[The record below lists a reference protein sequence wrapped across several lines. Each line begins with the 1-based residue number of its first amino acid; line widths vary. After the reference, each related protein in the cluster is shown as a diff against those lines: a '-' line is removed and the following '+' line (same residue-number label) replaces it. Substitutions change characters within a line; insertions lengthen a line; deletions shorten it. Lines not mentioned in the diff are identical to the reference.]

1 MRCPLL
7 LCSSLVSLL
16 FLLFFFSCGCDFFSH
31 YFISRFFF
39 LASLSERDHTQTK
52 IHAKKKLLLSKRHKN
67 KKRSLCLSIR
77 ARAGARAG
85 NASFRVRRRG
95 RRNLSQSLFSK
106 HHSHRV
112 YFIKVAPFFFEFSPL
127 ENKLTG

>member
-1 MRCPLL
+1 VRCPLL

-16 FLLFFFSCGCDFFSH
+16 FLLFFFFSCGCDFFSH

-77 ARAGARAG
+77 ARAGREPG
-85 NASFRVRRRG
+85 TPRSASEEEEEE
-95 RRNLSQSLFSK
+95 NSLSLSFQNIIRIEYILLKSRLFFLNFLLSRI
-106 HHSHRV
+106 S
-112 YFIKVAPFFFEFSPL
+112 
-127 ENKLTG
+127 